1 MIEALTEAQ
10 WRQWNAEGYL
20 RLGQQLSATDVAS
33 LQERCDAL
41 MLGTAEDVDYSQ
53 LRMVREG
60 SNVGPLVVPQTPVGK
75 DIGHQGPTLEYSKFQ
90 GLEHDPVFR
99 ALMTRPLFRSVCARV
114 YGEAAAVA
122 VYRATVFNKPAES
135 GGKPIGWHQA
145 RPSPL
150 SKPPPHPTP
159 LPPPP
164 PACMTRSRRPVR
176 RTSGGT

>member
-1 MIEALTEAQ
+1 
-10 WRQWNAEGYL
+10 
-20 RLGQQLSATDVAS
+20 
-33 LQERCDAL
+33 
-41 MLGTAEDVDYSQ
+41 
-53 LRMVREG
+53 MVREG

-145 RPSPL
+145 RPSTRY
-150 SKPPPHPTP
+150 PTP
-159 LPPPP
+159 APPT
-164 PACMTRSRRPVR
+164 ATR
-176 RTSGGT
+176 

>member
-1 MIEALTEAQ
+1 MIGT
-10 WRQWNAEGYL
+10 L
-20 RLGQQLSATDVAS
+20 RRSGRLWTG
-33 LQERCDAL
+33 E
-41 MLGTAEDVDYSQ
+41 
-53 LRMVREG
+53 
-60 SNVGPLVVPQTPVGK
+60 QTPVGK